1 MATDRYRV
9 TQEDFEG
16 HVVYALL
23 DGQARQAARVLPSVG
38 NNCVSY
44 RVRVDQREV
53 ELLHAAPDPETLQ
66 GRPSGYG
73 IPLLFP
79 WPNRIENGRFAFE
92 GTEVNLETTEPGAH
106 PLHGFV
112 LSRPWQ
118 VIDSGNDDGAW
129 VTSRISS
136 SDFDD
141 IGRQWP
147 YPFEATCTYRLREG
161 RLAVEFEGRNV
172 GSSNMPCGL
181 GYHPYF
187 GLPLEEGGDRGTCT
201 AQLPTSQYWP
211 LREDNIPVG
220 DVVPIEGRYDL
231 REPTALDDRYYDDVW
246 TDVTFSAD
254 GWSRCRFVDPQ
265 AGVQIDV
272 EADGGFREWV
282 LFAPDSSPVVCF
294 EPYTCT
300 TDAFNLA
307 TRGVDGGMIVLQP
320 GATLSGEMR
329 FVPTAVKSEHIRRA
343 IHEP

>member
-1 MATDRYRV
+1 MAADRYGVR
-9 TQEDFEG
+9 QEDFEG

-23 DGQARQAARVLPSVG
+23 DGQAGQVARVLPSVG

-44 RVRVDQREV
+44 RVRVNQREV
-53 ELLHAAPDPETLQ
+53 ELLLAAPDPETLQ

-92 GTEVNLETTEPGAH
+92 GAEVNLETPEPGAH

-147 YPFEATCTYRLREG
+147 YPFEATCTYQLREG
-161 RLAVEFEGRNV
+161 RLAVEFLGRNV
-172 GSSNMPCGL
+172 GNSNMPCGL
-181 GYHPYF
+181 GFHPYF
-187 GLPLEEGGDRGTCT
+187 GLPLQEGGDRGTCM

-220 DVVPIEGRYDL
+220 DVVPVEGRYDL

-254 GWSRCRFVDPQ
+254 GWSRSRFVDPQ

-282 LFAPDSSPVVCF
+282 FFAPDSRPVVCF

-307 TRGVDGGMIVLQP
+307 TRGVDGGMTVLQP

-329 FVPTAVKSEHIRRA
+329 FVPTPV
-343 IHEP
+343 